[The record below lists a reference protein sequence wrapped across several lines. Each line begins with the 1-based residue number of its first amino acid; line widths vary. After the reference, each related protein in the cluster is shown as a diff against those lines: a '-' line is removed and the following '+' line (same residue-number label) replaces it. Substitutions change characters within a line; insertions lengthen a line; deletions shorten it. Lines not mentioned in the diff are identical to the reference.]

1 MREVENVDRLM
12 QDLQKTIL
20 ALEKIGESSPTGSEQ
35 IDELLDQLFQQK
47 IDLAG
52 FSVNESAQPYQ
63 QAAQAM
69 SRAAGKAERA
79 AKDVAALAEARS
91 AVSDA
96 IGRLAQMLDKL
107 VPQE

>member
-1 MREVENVDRLM
+1 M

-20 ALEKIGESSPTGSEQ
+20 ALEKISEESPAGSEQ

-52 FSVNESAQPYQ
+52 FSVNETTQAYQ
-63 QAAQAM
+63 QAVQAM
-69 SRAAGKAERA
+69 SRAAAKAERA
-79 AKDVAALAEARS
+79 VRDAGAIPEMLGVVAHAISGLAR
-91 AVSDA
+91 V
-96 IGRLAQMLDKL
+96 LDRL